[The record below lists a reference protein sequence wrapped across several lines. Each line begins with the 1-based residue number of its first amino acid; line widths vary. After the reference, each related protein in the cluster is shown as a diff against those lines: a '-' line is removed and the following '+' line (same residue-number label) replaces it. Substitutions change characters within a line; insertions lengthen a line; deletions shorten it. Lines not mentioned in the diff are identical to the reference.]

1 MHRHQV
7 QFSGTKQRQGDRIGQ
22 CHQLV
27 FVHDQQAVDA
37 EYRLR
42 GKDGMYRWMSVHA
55 VPLRTKDGR
64 IVRWLG
70 INIDIDD
77 RKQLELANH
86 IGSFPA

>member
-1 MHRHQV
+1 MR
-7 QFSGTKQRQGDRIGQ
+7 
-22 CHQLV
+22 
-27 FVHDQQAVDA
+27 A
-37 EYRLR
+37 
-42 GKDGMYRWMSVHA
+42 
-55 VPLRTKDGR
+55 KDGR